1 MGIPAGTIYMANQT
15 VNNSSKMYVTIDE
28 FGAYIQL
35 KSLVVRIAR
44 GEIGLTAKENI
55 VNECKIIVADLVNKK
70 LVP

>member
-1 MGIPAGTIYMANQT
+1 MGFPAGTLQMTHQT

-44 GEIGLTAKENI
+44 GESDLTTKENI
-55 VNECKIIVADLVNKK
+55 VNECKILVADLVKKK
-70 LVP
+70 LVI